1 MVTDSVALPGSAFQV
16 PLPDLPHKHVGVR
29 LFVFGASEKG
39 PYDHV
44 REVFFLARMSVMNAH
59 PQLKKGLGKPS
70 PSMIKACFH
79 LEKSPRL
86 KLLRDIIYI
95 RPVLVMAALPSRN

>member
-59 PQLKKGLGKPS
+59 PQLKNGLGKPS
-70 PSMIKACFH
+70 PSMINAGGGTSGSEQGGGTQPK
-79 LEKSPRL
+79 LEARQK
-86 KLLRDIIYI
+86 
-95 RPVLVMAALPSRN
+95 